1 MILDVNA
8 AKEAAM
14 RAHKCADMLLEAM
27 ETIDARDKKI
37 EMLMEIVDDKEKEI
51 TTIKSAINT
60 DIKQEERIKRLDR
73 KKIMESNSAMIDFD
87 HTKHHSNDRYRF
99 ITRLETQLLEV
110 NDMSNVGNE
119 ELREEIRRLNEEI
132 TRLEKEIDKSN
143 EYRKASIEV
152 MAEILKERDDRMNDR
167 NRKQDSKDMMITV
180 SQVFKNTDSMKV
192 KSDEQRI

>member
-60 DIKQEERIKRLDR
+60 DIKQEE
-73 KKIMESNSAMIDFD
+73 
-87 HTKHHSNDRYRF
+87 
-99 ITRLETQLLEV
+99 
-110 NDMSNVGNE
+110 
-119 ELREEIRRLNEEI
+119 LREEIRRLNEEI

-167 NRKQDSKDMMITV
+167 NRKQD
-180 SQVFKNTDSMKV
+180 
-192 KSDEQRI
+192 

>member
-60 DIKQEERIKRLDR
+60 DIKQGERIKRLDR
-73 KKIMESNSAMIDFD
+73 KK
-87 HTKHHSNDRYRF
+87 HSD
-99 ITRLETQLLEV
+99 V

-152 MAEILKERDDRMNDR
+152 MAEILKERDDGMNDR

>member
-99 ITRLETQLLEV
+99 ITRLETQLLEWYCDGYISYGFWR
-110 NDMSNVGNE
+110 N
-119 ELREEIRRLNEEI
+119 
-132 TRLEKEIDKSN
+132 TRDLSV
-143 EYRKASIEV
+143 AS
-152 MAEILKERDDRMNDR
+152 RHWYG
-167 NRKQDSKDMMITV
+167 
-180 SQVFKNTDSMKV
+180 
-192 KSDEQRI
+192 QRINIMTKCVST

>member
-60 DIKQEERIKRLDR
+60 DIKQEE
-73 KKIMESNSAMIDFD
+73 
-87 HTKHHSNDRYRF
+87 
-99 ITRLETQLLEV
+99 
-110 NDMSNVGNE
+110 
-119 ELREEIRRLNEEI
+119 LREEIRRLNEEI

-143 EYRKASIEV
+143 ECRKASIEV

>member
-1 MILDVNA
+1 
-8 AKEAAM
+8 
-14 RAHKCADMLLEAM
+14 
-27 ETIDARDKKI
+27 
-37 EMLMEIVDDKEKEI
+37 
-51 TTIKSAINT
+51 
-60 DIKQEERIKRLDR
+60 
-73 KKIMESNSAMIDFD
+73 
-87 HTKHHSNDRYRF
+87 
-99 ITRLETQLLEV
+99 
-110 NDMSNVGNE
+110 MSNVGNE